1 MTVQYETLKKAID
14 DEGASDVALYGLV
27 KAFAMAVEENGMK
40 FGLCVAPETSIEEVC
55 HVLDDLL
62 EGSEP
67 MIEFID
73 ILAVKPG
80 IGGQTFDRAALK
92 KLQYVRNRFPLLPFL
107 GIDGGVSIADG
118 TAKDALNSGA
128 NYLIA
133 GSAIFTT
140 SRDARDGDDIV
151 AENISAFIDM
161 VLGLAQ

>member
-1 MTVQYETLKKAID
+1 
-14 DEGASDVALYGLV
+14 
-27 KAFAMAVEENGMK
+27 MAVEENGMK

-55 HVLDDLL
+55 HLLDDLL
-62 EGSEP
+62 RGSEP

-80 IGGQTFDRAALK
+80 IGGQTFDRAVLK

-161 VLGLAQ
+161 VVGLAP